1 MGAELQKELDRNPG
15 ARMLVE
21 GYIKKLA
28 DSIEEVRLLSEK
40 MQHYESSTEDETEMS
55 EKLTKMGLKC
65 LLQEQK
71 INSLAYM
78 VRQYRSGDREAV
90 RQLER
95 KILEYDPDLKNLL
108 AFKLADTH
116 QKLEVREREVSELQS
131 LLVSANLPDNCSHN
145 LLEAKHLAAKNE
157 VLLAENRAL
166 SDEI

>member
-71 INSLAYM
+71 INSLAYIWSLGCIVLEILHGVPVWM
-78 VRQYRSGDREAV
+78 SLRTKVDSSEKYALGLFAVKGRKFDNIIAKQIHVVQRLDQILSGEC
-90 RQLER
+90 LSGI
-95 KILEYDPDLKNLL
+95 KISK
-108 AFKLADTH
+108 
-116 QKLEVREREVSELQS
+116 
-131 LLVSANLPDNCSHN
+131 
-145 LLEAKHLAAKNE
+145 
-157 VLLAENRAL
+157 
-166 SDEI
+166 